1 MGEQW
6 LLGRYEHEDK
16 IKEIKTRQRSMED
29 EITQLQVDIL
39 DQKEINKE
47 QQDKTEHLERIVED
61 LVARIAAQEDKA
73 NMKEVAPSKSTR
85 TQAAATPAKVAA

>member
-1 MGEQW
+1 
-6 LLGRYEHEDK
+6 
-16 IKEIKTRQRSMED
+16 MED

-73 NMKEVAPSKSTR
+73 NMMDIATSKSTR
-85 TQAAATPAKVAA
+85 TKAAATPAKMTAQLQALEDRTSKTEERL